1 MTFDWSF
8 VFSARMTDALFEGF
22 RLTMV
27 IVAGAGVFATI
38 IGFSAALLQVSVRR
52 PLRRIGQAYVAFFRN
67 VPLLIL
73 LFFLYFGLPMLLPRA
88 RFPFIYAEHY
98 EMVIGIVAV
107 SLVSGAFIA
116 EVIRGGIQSIAMG
129 QLESAFAT
137 GLNRRQGFQYVV
149 LPQLG
154 PVILP
159 GLSNEAINIVKN
171 SSYCMTIGV
180 TELIWQAQQV
190 EAETFRGLE
199 AMTAVTLVYLL
210 INGGIFAVFR
220 GLEHLSEAK

>member
-8 VFSARMTDALFEGF
+8 LFSARMTDALFEGF
-22 RLTMV
+22 RLTIV
-27 IVAGAGVFATI
+27 ITAVAGVLASA
-38 IGFSAALLQVSVRR
+38 IGFSAAVLQVSVRR
-52 PLRRIGQAYVAFFRN
+52 LLRRIGQAYVAFFRN
-67 VPLLIL
+67 LPLLVL

-88 RFPFIYAEHY
+88 RFPFIYANHY
-98 EMVIGIVAV
+98 EIVIGIVAV
-107 SLVSGAFIA
+107 SRVSGAFIA
-116 EVIRGGIQSIAMG
+116 EVIRGGIQIIAMG
-129 QLESAFAT
+129 QLESAYAT
-137 GLNRRQGFQYVV
+137 GLSRRQGFQYVV

-210 INGGIFAVFR
+210 INGAVFVAFR
-220 GLEHLSEAK
+220 VLEQISKVR